1 MVLSRGSPTA
11 NGTDI
16 AKVRRPPRAL
26 KKLKFGS
33 HFSGMESWGLA
44 LRTLGVNHESVF
56 ACDSHAPCR
65 SLIGKLYKPK
75 HLYKDVKESCTR
87 DTPTVDVLC
96 SSPPCQT
103 FSSAGKGDGEKDP
116 VGNFEFIINYLLV
129 KNHLPSTAHATH

>member
-1 MVLSRGSPTA
+1 MVLARAKPQRTA
-11 NGTDI
+11 NGTC
-16 AKVRRPPRAL
+16 ALKVQRPRAL

-65 SLIGKLYKPK
+65 SLISKIYKPK
-75 HLYKDVKESCTR
+75 QVYKDVKDCCTR
-87 DTPTVDVLC
+87 RAPKVDILC

-103 FSSAGKGDGEKDP
+103 FSTAGKGHGEKDP
-116 VGNFEFIINYLLV
+116 AGKLAVRII
-129 KNHLPSTAHATH
+129 KPSTVYRACYA